1 MYRKRNV
8 FPKWLILLSPRTSC
22 RHQMGIAISFLS
34 LSTRG
39 WFTIRALW
47 LQQNWYFKKRI
58 YIFLR
63 SNSEKCFA
71 FVTVWEVIFLIS
83 ARGTLAWKKIS
94 KVLRYVN
101 VPGKCNALGSLD
113 KNVAFKKSRQTRD
126 FCLASKSVL
135 AVSLLEEFFDM
146 KLECPLQTR
155 LTLRI
160 KRLK

>member
-1 MYRKRNV
+1 MVYHKSSV
-8 FPKWLILLSPRTSC
+8 VTAKLI
-22 RHQMGIAISFLS
+22 
-34 LSTRG
+34 
-39 WFTIRALW
+39 
-47 LQQNWYFKKRI
+47 FKKKNL
-58 YIFLR
+58 YL
-63 SNSEKCFA
+63 SEKQFREMFCVCHSLGSYF
-71 FVTVWEVIFLIS
+71 FFIS

-113 KNVAFKKSRQTRD
+113 KNVAFKKFRQTRD